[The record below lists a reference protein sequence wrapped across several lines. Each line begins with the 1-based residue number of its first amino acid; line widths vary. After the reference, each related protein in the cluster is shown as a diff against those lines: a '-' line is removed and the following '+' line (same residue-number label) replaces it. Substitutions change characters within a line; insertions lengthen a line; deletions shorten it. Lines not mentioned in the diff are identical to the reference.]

1 VVVKVIESQQ
11 IGGETIDMP
20 NHAPVIAKWQQVK
33 QFKLQLINSLTI
45 GQSQRDT
52 HLVDVIVA
60 TGEDVLERSQCVV
73 DAAPWL
79 QCEEVL

>member
-1 VVVKVIESQQ
+1 MVVKVIESQQ

-60 TGEDVLERSQCVV
+60 TGEDVLGISMCS
-73 DAAPWL
+73 
-79 QCEEVL
+79 